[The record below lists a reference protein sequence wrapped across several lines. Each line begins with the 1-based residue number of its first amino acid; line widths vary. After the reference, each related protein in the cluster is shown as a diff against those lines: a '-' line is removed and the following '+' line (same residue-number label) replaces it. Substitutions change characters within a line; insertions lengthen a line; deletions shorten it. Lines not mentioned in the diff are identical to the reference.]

1 MAHLSPDAAA
11 DAQDPPLNIH
21 IALPNGHRGV
31 TIEQLTEITAVAE
44 ELGFVGVWP
53 LDHVLVGP
61 DLKDRYPWVIEPLT
75 LLGYLAARTSRI
87 RLGTSVI
94 VLGMRNPFVVAK
106 QAATLDL
113 LSKGRLTLGLG
124 AGYSEPEFRNVGA
137 SGVWTTRGKRLDEA
151 IRLFRHLWSGAE
163 GPFDGQF
170 YRYDEGY
177 FGPLPPQ
184 GEKLPIMIG
193 GQSDAALKRAATLG
207 DVWQS
212 TGLKPEEFRVKA
224 EQVRRYAEGRRVELG
239 ARTTLA
245 GDPDEVLAKVRAY
258 EEAGADHVCAYFGSS
273 VEDFVPGMRTFAR
286 DVMPALR

>member
-1 MAHLSPDAAA
+1 VD
-11 DAQDPPLNIH
+11 IH
-21 IALPNGHRGV
+21 VALPNGHRGV
-31 TIEQLTEITAVAE
+31 TLGQLHQITEVAE
-44 ELGFVGVWP
+44 ELGFNGVWP

-61 DLKDRYPWVIEPLT
+61 DLKGVYSWVIEPMT
-75 LLGYLAARTSRI
+75 LLGYLAALTSRI

-113 LSKGRLTLGLG
+113 LSNGRFTLGLG
-124 AGYSEPEFRNVGA
+124 AGYSEPEFRNIGA

-163 GPFDGQF
+163 TPFDGQF
-170 YRYDEGY
+170 YPYEEGY

-184 GEKLPIMIG
+184 GEKLPILIG
-193 GQSDAALKRAATLG
+193 GNSDAALKRAATLG

-212 TGLKPEEFRVKA
+212 TRLKPDEFALKA
-224 EQVRRYAEGRRVELG
+224 EQLRGYANGRRVELG
-239 ARTTLA
+239 ARTSLI
-245 GDPDEVLAKVRAY
+245 GDPDTILARVRAFR
-258 EEAGADHVCAYFGSS
+258 EAGAQHVCAYFGAT

-286 DVMPALR
+286 EVMPGLR

>member
-1 MAHLSPDAAA
+1 MKV
-11 DAQDPPLNIH
+11 H

-31 TIEQLTEITAVAE
+31 TLGQLTQITEVAE
-44 ELGFVGVWP
+44 ELGFMGVWP

-61 DLKDRYPWVIEPLT
+61 DLKDRYPWVIEPMT

-113 LSKGRLTLGLG
+113 LSNGRFTLGLG
-124 AGYSEPEFRNVGA
+124 AGYSQPEFRNVGA

-151 IRLFRHLWSGAE
+151 IRLFRHLWAGE
-163 GPFDGQF
+163 DKPFDGEF

-177 FGPLPPQ
+177 FGPPPPQ
-184 GEKLPIMIG
+184 GERLPIMVG
-193 GQSDAALKRAATLG
+193 GSSDGALRRAATLA

-212 TGLKPEEFRVKA
+212 TGLNPDEFGAKA
-224 EQVRRYAEGRRVELG
+224 EQLRVFANGRRVELG

-245 GDPDEVLAKVRAY
+245 GDPDAVLAKIKAFQK
-258 EEAGADHVCAYFGSS
+258 AGAEHVCAYFGST
-273 VEDFVPGMRTFAR
+273 VEDFVPGMRAFAR
-286 DVMPALR
+286 EVMPAL

>member
-1 MAHLSPDAAA
+1 MGRSRGSDRTGGVTGAPPQPSPASQGEKVS
-11 DAQDPPLNIH
+11 QDRRVKVH
-21 IALPNGHRGV
+21 VALPNGHRGV
-31 TIEQLTEITAVAE
+31 TIDQLAEITAVAVA
-44 ELGFVGVWP
+44 LGLAGVWP

-106 QAATLDL
+106 QAATL
-113 LSKGRLTLGLG
+113 
-124 AGYSEPEFRNVGA
+124 
-137 SGVWTTRGKRLDEA
+137 
-151 IRLFRHLWSGAE
+151 
-163 GPFDGQF
+163 
-170 YRYDEGY
+170 
-177 FGPLPPQ
+177 
-184 GEKLPIMIG
+184 
-193 GQSDAALKRAATLG
+193 G

-224 EQVRRYAEGRRVELG
+224 EQVRWYAEGRRVEVG

-258 EEAGADHVCAYFGSS
+258 EESGADHVCAYFGSS
-273 VEDFVPGMRTFAR
+273 GEDFVPGMRTFAR
-286 DVMPALR
+286 EVMPAFDATNA

>member
-1 MAHLSPDAAA
+1 MDAHV
-11 DAQDPPLNIH
+11 
-21 IALPNGHRGV
+21 ALPNGHPGV
-31 TIEQLTEITAVAE
+31 TLTQLTEITAVAE
-44 ELGFVGVWP
+44 ELRFNGVWP

-113 LSKGRLTLGLG
+113 LSNGRFTLGLG

-137 SGVWTTRGKRLDEA
+137 SGVWHTRGKRLDEA
-151 IRLFRHLWSGAE
+151 IHLFRHLWSGAA

-170 YRYDEGY
+170 FRYEEGY
-177 FGPLPPQ
+177 FGPPPPQ
-184 GEKLPIMIG
+184 GERLPILIG
-193 GQSDAALKRAATLG
+193 GSSDGALRRAATLG

-212 TGLKPEEFRVKA
+212 TGLKPEDFAVKA
-224 EQVRRYAEGRRVELG
+224 EKVRQLAQGRRVELG
-239 ARTTLA
+239 ARTSLI
-245 GDPDEVLAKVRAY
+245 GDPDEVLAKVKAFQK
-258 EEAGADHVCAYFGSS
+258 AGAEHVCAYFGST

-286 DVMPALR
+286 EVMPALR

>member
-1 MAHLSPDAAA
+1 MDVHV
-11 DAQDPPLNIH
+11 
-21 IALPNGHRGV
+21 ALPNGHRGV
-31 TIEQLTEITAVAE
+31 TLGQLTRITEVAE
-44 ELGFVGVWP
+44 ELGFAGVWP

-61 DLKDRYPWVIEPLT
+61 DLKERYPWVIEPMT
-75 LLGYLAARTSRI
+75 LLGYLAARTTRI

-113 LSKGRLTLGLG
+113 LSNGRFTLGLG

-137 SGVWTTRGKRLDEA
+137 GDVWHTRGKRLDEA
-151 IRLFRHLWSGAE
+151 IRLFRHLWSGAA

-177 FGPLPPQ
+177 FGPPPPQ
-184 GEKLPIMIG
+184 GEKLPILIG
-193 GQSDAALKRAATLG
+193 GASDAALRRAGTLG

-212 TGLKPEEFRVKA
+212 TGLSPDEFGAKA

-239 ARTTLA
+239 ARTSLI
-245 GDPDEVLAKVRAY
+245 GDPDEVLAKVTAFQK
-258 EEAGADHVCAYFGSS
+258 AGAEQVCAYFGSTA
-273 VEDFVPGMRTFAR
+273 EDFVPGMRTFAT
-286 DVMPALR
+286 DVMPALRS

>member
-1 MAHLSPDAAA
+1 MV
-11 DAQDPPLNIH
+11 PPAVFRVSSNSVDIH
-21 IALPNGHRGV
+21 VALPNGHRGV
-31 TIEQLTEITAVAE
+31 TLGQLAEITEVAE
-44 ELGFVGVWP
+44 ELGFNGVWP

-61 DLKDRYPWVIEPLT
+61 DLKDRYPWVIEPMT

-113 LSKGRLTLGLG
+113 LSNGRFTLGLG

-137 SGVWTTRGKRLDEA
+137 SSVWHTRGKRLDEA
-151 IRLFRHLWSGAE
+151 IRLFRHLWSGAK

-170 YRYDEGY
+170 FRYNEGY
-177 FGPLPPQ
+177 FGPPPPQ
-184 GEKLPIMIG
+184 GERLPIMIG
-193 GQSDAALKRAATLG
+193 GGSEAALKRAATLG

-212 TGLKPEEFRVKA
+212 TGLKPDEFGAKA
-224 EQVRRYAEGRRVELG
+224 EQVRLYANGRRVEVG
-239 ARTTLA
+239 ARTSLI
-245 GDPDEVLAKVRAY
+245 GDPDTVLATISAFQK
-258 EEAGADHVCAYFGSS
+258 AGAEHVCAYFGKT

-286 DVMPALR
+286 DVMPALSKS

>member
-1 MAHLSPDAAA
+1 VD
-11 DAQDPPLNIH
+11 IH
-21 IALPNGHRGV
+21 VALPNGHPGV
-31 TIEQLTEITAVAE
+31 TLDQLIKITEAAE
-44 ELGFVGVWP
+44 ELGFKGVWP

-61 DLKDRYPWVIEPLT
+61 DLKDIYSWVIEPLT

-106 QAATLDL
+106 QAATLDQ
-113 LSKGRLTLGLG
+113 LSNGRFTLGLG

-151 IRLFRHLWSGAE
+151 IRLFRHLWSGLK

-170 YRYDEGY
+170 YPYEEGY

-184 GEKLPIMIG
+184 GERLPILIG
-193 GQSDAALKRAATLG
+193 GNSDAAIRRAATLG

-212 TGLKPEEFRVKA
+212 TRLKPDEFRLKA
-224 EQVRRYAEGRRVELG
+224 EQLRASADGRRVELG
-239 ARTTLA
+239 ARTSLI
-245 GDPDEVLAKVRAY
+245 GDPDSLLARVKAFR
-258 EEAGADHVCAYFGSS
+258 EAGAQHVCAYFGAT

-286 DVMPALR
+286 EVMPGLS

>member
-1 MAHLSPDAAA
+1 MTMKV
-11 DAQDPPLNIH
+11 H

-31 TIEQLTEITAVAE
+31 TTKQLMEITAVAE
-44 ELGFVGVWP
+44 ELGFAGVWP
-53 LDHVLVGP
+53 LDPALVGP

-113 LSKGRLTLGLG
+113 LSNGRFTLGLG
-124 AGYSEPEFRNVGA
+124 AGHPEPEFRNVGA

-151 IRLFRHLWSGAE
+151 IRLFRHLWSGAQA
-163 GPFDGQF
+163 PFDGQF
-170 YRYDEGY
+170 YKYEEGY

-184 GEKLPIMIG
+184 GERLPILIG
-193 GQSDAALKRAATLG
+193 GNSDAALKRAATLG

-212 TGLKPEEFRVKA
+212 TRVKPEEFALKA
-224 EQVRRYAEGRRVELG
+224 EQLRGYA
-239 ARTTLA
+239 
-245 GDPDEVLAKVRAY
+245 
-258 EEAGADHVCAYFGSS
+258 S
-273 VEDFVPGMRTFAR
+273 
-286 DVMPALR
+286 